1 MWTVYKHTSPSN
13 KVYIGITSR
22 EPELRWNNGN
32 GYLCKIK
39 DRYTQPLFANAI
51 IKYGWS
57 NIKHEILF
65 TNLTKSQ
72 ACEKEI
78 ELIKYYKDLG
88 VSYNI
93 TDGGEGNLGYRATTE
108 SKDKI
113 SKALKGRPSRLKGT
127 KRSNEVRLKISI
139 ASKKRGVPK
148 DVVNK
153 LHENNKGKHHSEKW
167 KKNIG
172 IGNPRCRRVVQLDT
186 EGNLIR
192 LYLSVR
198 EASKANDIPYTSLV
212 QYIKSGKLKVGYY
225 WKYEEQ
231 ATKIYR
237 DYRII

>member
-1 MWTVYKHTSPSN
+1 MWTVYKHISPSG

-22 EPELRWNNGN
+22 EPKLRWDNGN

-39 DRYTQPLFANAI
+39 NKYMQPLFANAT
-51 IKYGWS
+51 IKYGWD

-65 TNLTKSQ
+65 TNLTKLQ

-78 ELIKYYKDLG
+78 ELIRYYKGLG
-88 VSYNI
+88 ISYNI
-93 TDGGEGNLGYRATTE
+93 TDGGEGNLGYKATAE
-108 SKDKI
+108 SKAKI
-113 SKALKGRPSRLKGT
+113 SKALKGRPSKLRGT

-148 DVVNK
+148 NTINK
-153 LHENNKGKHHSEKW
+153 LHESNKGKHHSEEW

-172 IGNPRCRRVVQLDT
+172 RNNPRCRRVVQLDT

-192 LYLSVR
+192 LYPSVR
-198 EASKANDIPYTSLV
+198 EASKVNNIPYTSLV

-225 WKYEEQ
+225 WEFEE
-231 ATKIYR
+231 
-237 DYRII
+237 